1 VGAGQANQRQADYRY
16 MEFRHSC
23 AFCGWSQA
31 SATAVMLAPSCTQ
44 CGCALD
50 AKAAPSARAV
60 APAWSLPPLAA
71 LMLRRAGIL
80 VAVLGLYA
88 AAKLG
93 YDAAGASGAL
103 IAFGVGGFLLV
114 PFVPERIS

>member
-1 VGAGQANQRQADYRY
+1 
-16 MEFRHSC
+16 
-23 AFCGWSQA
+23 
-31 SATAVMLAPSCTQ
+31 MLVPSCTK

-50 AKAAPSARAV
+50 AKAAPRVQPV
-60 APAWSLPPLAA
+60 AAAWSLPPRGA
-71 LMLRRAGIL
+71 LVLKRAGIL
-80 VAVLGLYA
+80 LGALGLYA

-103 IAFGVGGFLLV
+103 IAFGAGGFLLI

>member
-1 VGAGQANQRQADYRY
+1 

-23 AFCGWSQA
+23 AFCGWSRA
-31 SATAVMLAPSCTQ
+31 STTAVMLAPSCDQ

-50 AKAAPSARAV
+50 ARPAPRTRPVAAP
-60 APAWSLPPLAA
+60 WSLPPLAA
-71 LMLRRAGIL
+71 LALKRAGVL
-80 VAVLGLYA
+80 VAALGLYA

-93 YDAAGASGAL
+93 YDAAGPSGAL
-103 IAFGVGGFLLV
+103 IAFGVGGFLLL

>member
-1 VGAGQANQRQADYRY
+1 

-23 AFCGWSQA
+23 PFCGWSRA
-31 SATAVMLAPSCTQ
+31 STTAVMLAPSCTQ

-50 AKAAPSARAV
+50 ARPAPTARAI
-60 APAWSLPPLAA
+60 APVWALPPLAA
-71 LMLRRAGIL
+71 LVLKRAGIL
-80 VAVLGLYA
+80 VALLGLYA

-103 IAFGVGGFLLV
+103 IAFGAGGFLLV
-114 PFVPERIS
+114 PFVPERVS